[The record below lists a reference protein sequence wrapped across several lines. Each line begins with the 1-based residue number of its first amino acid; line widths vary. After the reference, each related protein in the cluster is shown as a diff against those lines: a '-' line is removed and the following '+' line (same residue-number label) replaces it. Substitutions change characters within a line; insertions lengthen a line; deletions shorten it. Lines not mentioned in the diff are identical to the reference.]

1 MFTQQCFIRKNT
13 KELVDKLYEIGYRNY
28 GNPFQFTDFN
38 ILYTTIDGYYVPYR
52 VQVDSSWIDC
62 GTNEELFL
70 AIASLRD
77 DSDIRQWFT
86 DGEKWVISDIHSL
99 LCMKE
104 YFKIIGFNHK
114 TTHKATVEELIKHFT
129 I

>member
-28 GNPFQFTDFN
+28 GNPFQFTDFD

-70 AIASLRD
+70 AIAALRD
-77 DSDIRQWFT
+77 DCSSYQWYIDPCCYWHYNPWDT
-86 DGEKWVISDIHSL
+86 CDL
-99 LCMKE
+99 R
-104 YFKIIGFNHK
+104 
-114 TTHKATVEELIKHFT
+114 KATVQELIEHFNK
-129 I
+129 